1 MLPENIARHRIFLFA
16 MMAVAVIGFIG
27 KIVAQLT
34 LKRMRKEAEN
44 IHNSNH
50 KLMKLIKAKYE
61 HANIK
66 SDRVKNISVFV
77 DKYLYEYKVC
87 GISLYTWQT
96 WEFKCMWLILVLGV
110 MGAITEYLG
119 SGMSEAVF
127 QCLAWMGVCSVLQL
141 LLYVLGNGR
150 IKMAASRTYIIDY
163 LENVCAHRYEKLVK
177 EVPLE
182 VEEEEVIKTVEAKEE
197 VEKEKTLL
205 QKEAEEKRISQ
216 EMRIREI
223 LEEFLA

>member
-1 MLPENIARHRIFLFA
+1 MLPENIARHRIFLYA
-16 MMAVAVIGFIG
+16 MVVVAVIGIIG

-77 DKYLYEYKVC
+77 DKYLYEHKIC
-87 GISLYTWQT
+87 GISLHTWQT
-96 WEFKCMWLILVLGV
+96 WELKCMWLILTLGV
-110 MGAITEYLG
+110 MGALSEYLG
-119 SGMSEAVF
+119 GGMSEAVF
-127 QCLAWMGVCSVLQL
+127 QCIAWMGVCVTLQL
-141 LLYVLGNGR
+141 LLYVMGNGR
-150 IKMAASRTYIIDY
+150 IKVDASRTYIIDY
-163 LENVCAHRYEKLVK
+163 LENVCAHRYEKLLK
-177 EVPLE
+177 EEPLN
-182 VEEEEVIKTVEAKEE
+182 VEEEEPIKIAELKEE
-197 VEKEKTLL
+197 VEKEKTLM